1 MFITWFNICY
11 FLTINKVFTSS
22 AYIYIILIKIKV
34 CNKVY
39 KVLTP
44 NHEIHIYVYF
54 KKKKK
59 VCISNFL
66 KTLKDK

>member
-22 AYIYIILIKIKV
+22 AYIYIYIILIKIKV

-44 NHEIHIYVYF
+44 NHEIHIYGLF
-54 KKKKK
+54 
-59 VCISNFL
+59 
-66 KTLKDK
+66 

>member
-1 MFITWFNICY
+1 MFVTWFNICY

-22 AYIYIILIKIKV
+22 AYIYIYIYIILIKIKV

-44 NHEIHIYVYF
+44 NHEIHIYGLF
-54 KKKKK
+54 
-59 VCISNFL
+59 
-66 KTLKDK
+66 